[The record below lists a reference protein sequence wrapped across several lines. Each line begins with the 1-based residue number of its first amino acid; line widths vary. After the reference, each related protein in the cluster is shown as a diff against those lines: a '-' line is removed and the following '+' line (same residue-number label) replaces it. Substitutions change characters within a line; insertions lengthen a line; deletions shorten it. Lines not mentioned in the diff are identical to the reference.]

1 VRGGAG
7 NHPARTVL
15 RVTERSAPRF
25 GGGCACGAAR
35 PSGPDVSV
43 QSRRPFAPLYTLMVI
58 LLSTLVTPGAA
69 QAARSAS

>member
-15 RVTERSAPRF
+15 RITERARRSSAGEAP
-25 GGGCACGAAR
+25 AAR
-35 PSGPDVSV
+35 PSGPEVSLP
-43 QSRRPFAPLYTLMVI
+43 SRRPCASLYTLMAI
-58 LLSTLVTPGAA
+58 LFSSLVTPGAA

>member
-15 RVTERSAPRF
+15 RVTERARRGSAEDAP
-25 GGGCACGAAR
+25 AAR